1 MPASNSNVPAV
12 SATLSRFVA
21 DATRDGIPD
30 DVRHNTR
37 RSLLNYFATAF
48 AGAHDIA
55 LEHSAAVL
63 SEFKGHGSATMIGRA
78 ETTDPLTAAFIN
90 GAAGNV
96 HDFDDTH
103 IRTVIHPTAPVAPA
117 LLALAERQKVS
128 GAEFVTALALGI
140 EAACRIGNA
149 VSPGHYARGWHITA
163 SCGVFGAALAAGKV
177 LGLDAGKLTFAL
189 GAASAQAS
197 GLVET
202 LGFMAKSIG
211 VGGAARGGLLA
222 ALLAARGLDGP
233 ARPLEGP
240 RGFLNVTGDNPD
252 YDEITHGL
260 GERWEVLK
268 NIHKPYPG
276 GVVLFSVIDACM
288 ALLERGDVATRNI
301 ERITLFG
308 HPLLRQ
314 RADRPDVTTG
324 REAQVSA
331 QHAVAAALIFGKA
344 GLGEFTDAAVHD
356 PRVMAFRKKVFM
368 KDDGEIYVAGV
379 HMVVETTDGAAHE
392 ISIDGARGTDAR
404 PLSDDEIETKLRT
417 LAAEYAPDCARAPA
431 LIDAVWSLDQADDVG
446 AIIKMA
452 RPGGATPS

>member
-12 SATLSRFVA
+12 SETLSRFVA
-21 DATRDGIPD
+21 GTRWGDIPD
-30 DVRHNTR
+30 DVRHNTK

-48 AGAHDIA
+48 AGAHDAA
-55 LEHSAAVL
+55 LEHSVAVL
-63 SEFKGHGSATMIGRA
+63 DAFKGQGNATMIGRA
-78 ETTDPLTAAFIN
+78 GGTDPLTAAFVN

-117 LLALAERQKVS
+117 LLALAERQKIS
-128 GAEFVTALALGI
+128 GPEFITALALGI
-140 EAACRIGNA
+140 ETALRIGNA

-177 LGLDAGKLTFAL
+177 LGLDAQKLNFAL
-189 GAASAQAS
+189 GAASAQSS

-211 VGGAARGGLLA
+211 VGAAARGGLLA
-222 ALLAARGLDGP
+222 ALLAEQGLDGP

-240 RGFLNVTGDNPD
+240 RGFLQVTSEHPD
-252 YDEITHGL
+252 FPEITEGL
-260 GERWEVLK
+260 GKRWEVLA
-268 NIHKPYPG
+268 NIHKPYPC

-288 ALLERGDVATRNI
+288 ELLENGDVAVKNI
-301 ERITLFG
+301 DRITLFG

-331 QHAVAAALIFGKA
+331 QHAVSAALIFGAA
-344 GLGEFTDAAVHD
+344 GLGQFTDDAVND
-356 PRVMAFRKKVFM
+356 ARVLAFRKKVLM
-368 KDDGEIYVAGV
+368 QDDDEVDVAGV
-379 HMVVETTDGAAHE
+379 HMVVETKDGAAHE

-404 PLSDDEIETKLRT
+404 PLGDDEIETKFRT
-417 LAAEYAPDCARAPA
+417 LSSECAPDCTRAEG
-431 LIDAVWSLDQADDVG
+431 LIEAIWSLDEADDVG
-446 AIIKMA
+446 AIMALA
-452 RPGGATPS
+452 RP